1 MHIPRTVLSL
11 VACAIAVPAAAQV
24 AHDHKHSTEELGVV
38 KFLTTCSDKARPAF
52 DRGLAL
58 LHSFEYEVGRGS
70 FLEATKLDPTCGI
83 AHWGVAMTYYH
94 PIWAPPNAQEFAAGQ
109 AAAEAGAKAGAK
121 SDREKRY
128 IDAIGAYY
136 ARVDG
141 RDPRARANAY
151 RAAMEQLARDFPDDP
166 EAKIFVALALL
177 GTAPPSDRSLAQ
189 QKQAAAIL
197 NGLLETHP
205 KHPGIQHYTIH
216 AFDYP
221 ALATLAL
228 PAARSYAK
236 TAPDAPHALHMPS
249 HIFTRLGLW
258 DECIASNLDSAA
270 SAKRI
275 VARSH
280 PGAASREALHA
291 MDYLAYAYLQK
302 GRDQD
307 AQKVAAE
314 VATATRFDQPDF
326 AAGYALVAV
335 PARYALERRDWKS
348 AAALAIPTADVPWQ
362 QFTYARG
369 VTSFANA
376 LGAAR
381 SGDPARAQQALA
393 SLATMEGELA
403 KQPPAGPYDWSG
415 QVASMRMAAAGWV
428 AVAEGKADE
437 GVRLLTEAADKEDA
451 VGKHPVTPGAILP
464 ARELLGDALLELKR
478 PADALAAYER
488 SLTSA
493 PNRFNTLAGAAKAAD
508 AAGQRAIARKYY
520 QELVTLCGPQCARPE
535 AKTAQTFLAQP
546 SQ

>member
-1 MHIPRTVLSL
+1 MHIQRTGLIL
-11 VACAIAVPAAAQV
+11 AACLMAVPAGAQV
-24 AHDHKHSTEELGVV
+24 AHDHQHAHEGLGVV
-38 KFLTTCSDKARPAF
+38 KFAITCSEKARPAF

-58 LHSFEYEVGRGS
+58 LHSFEYEVGRGA
-70 FLEATKLDPTCGI
+70 FLEAAKLDPACGI
-83 AHWGVAMTYYH
+83 AQWGVAMTYYH
-94 PIWAPPNAQEFAAGQ
+94 PIWAAPTATEYTAGQ
-109 AAAEAGAKAGAK
+109 EAAEAGVKIGAK
-121 SDREKRY
+121 SDRERRY
-128 IDAIGAYY
+128 IEAIGAYY
-136 ARVDG
+136 ARVEG

-151 RAAMEQLARDFPDDP
+151 RTAMEQLARDFPDDP
-166 EAKIFVALALL
+166 EAKIFLALALL
-177 GTAPPSDRSLAQ
+177 GTAPPSDRTLAQ
-189 QKQAAAIL
+189 QKQAAEIL

-221 ALATLAL
+221 ALAKLAL

-270 SAKRI
+270 AAKRAT
-275 VARSH
+275 ARTH
-280 PGAASREALHA
+280 PGAASREAVHA
-291 MDYLAYAYLQK
+291 MDYLEYAYLQK

-307 AQKVAAE
+307 AQKVVAE
-314 VATATRFDQPDF
+314 IAKATRFDQPDF

-348 AAALAIPTADVPWQ
+348 AAALAFPTADLPWQ
-362 QFTYARG
+362 QYVYVRG
-369 VTSFANA
+369 VTAFANA

-393 SLATMEGELA
+393 SLAAMEADLS
-403 KQPPAGPYDWSG
+403 KQPPAGPYDWVG
-415 QVASMRMAAAGWV
+415 QVASMRLAGAGWV
-428 AVAEGKADE
+428 ALAEGKADE
-437 GVRLLTEAADKEDA
+437 SVRLLTEAADKEDA
-451 VGKHPVTPGAILP
+451 VGKHPVTPGAVLP

-478 PADALAAYER
+478 PAEALAAYER
-488 SLTSA
+488 SLTNA
-493 PNRFNTLAGAAKAAD
+493 PNRFNSLAGAARAAD
-508 AAGQRAIARKYY
+508 AAGQRAVARKYY
-520 QELVTLCGPQCARPE
+520 QELVSLCGPQCGRPE